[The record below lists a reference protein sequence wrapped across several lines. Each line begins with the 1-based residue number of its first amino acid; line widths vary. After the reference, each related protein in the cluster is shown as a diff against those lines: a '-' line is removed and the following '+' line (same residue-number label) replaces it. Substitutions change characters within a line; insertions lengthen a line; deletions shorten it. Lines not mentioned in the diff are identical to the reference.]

1 MKVKIRRGRLRS
13 EESAKEKERAERLEQ
28 TGTDLAVPPVR
39 MGLEELYSSIRQDFG
54 EMLRLN
60 IYLGEDISQIRQR
73 ERLRR
78 ELRKCGTGDW
88 QAKAYVIGH
97 IKELLLRKYHMTEE
111 WIEQLYPL
119 DNGRNCFAA
128 MLFRCRKKYGE
139 KALEELFPLLGLV
152 DRERIDETQ
161 ILSVYRYGWRRIQG
175 SELGF
180 PERLELLAQRIY
192 EDYKGNSVA
201 DELMELEL
209 DGISGGVSG
218 GTPCVWMM
226 FQGRTIQ
233 LAFLPFPQEKE
244 LERVC
249 RNICRSNHMGQ
260 LSERK
265 GYLVTELPDGSR
277 VSVAR
282 PPFCEGWVFFIR
294 KFRYD
299 RLRKLEELI
308 TGAGSEQVIRL
319 LRWLVRGE
327 RILAITGE
335 QGAGKTTLLAALVG
349 EIPERYNLRVQELAF
364 ELQLRK
370 RYPGRNVVSFR
381 ETGEIDGQ
389 EGLDFAKKTD
399 GSVTI
404 LGEVACADVVRYL
417 VQLSQ
422 NASAFTMFTHHAGTT
437 EHLIYYLR
445 NALLQE
451 GGFRNEEI
459 ALEQAA
465 SAVQY
470 DVHLAVGQGGERY
483 LERVT
488 EIMQEK
494 GGFTCRELVKRTR
507 TGYQM
512 TEELSI
518 ERKKHI
524 RERLT
529 LEEQLLFDSDM
540 ENWRNKSEPECCIL
554 SSGWQTACL
563 G

>member
-1 MKVKIRRGRLRS
+1 MKVKIRRGELQTV
-13 EESAKEKERAERLEQ
+13 RAETSVQVKNSVQ
-28 TGTDLAVPPVR
+28 TKSSAPAVSPEP
-39 MGLEELYSSIRQDFG
+39 MSLTELYSSIRQDFG

-60 IYLGEDISQIRQR
+60 IYMEENISQIRQR

-78 ELRKCGTGDW
+78 ELRKCGAGDW
-88 QAKAYVIGH
+88 RAKAYVIGH
-97 IKELLLRKYHMTEE
+97 IKELLIRKYRMSEE
-111 WIEQLYPL
+111 WLEELYPL

-128 MLFRCRKKYGE
+128 MLFGCRMRYQE
-139 KALEELFPLLGLV
+139 KALEQMFTLLGLS
-152 DRERIDETQ
+152 DRDRIDETQ
-161 ILSVYRYGWRRIQG
+161 ILSAYRYGWRRIQG
-175 SELGF
+175 NALGF

-201 DELMELEL
+201 DELMDLEL

-218 GTPCVWMM
+218 GTPCVWIM
-226 FQGRTIQ
+226 FHGRTIQ
-233 LAFLPFPQEKE
+233 LTFLPFPQEKE

-249 RNICRSNHMGQ
+249 RNICRSHHMGQ

-294 KFRYD
+294 KFRYEH
-299 RLRKLEELI
+299 LRKLEELI
-308 TGAGSEQVIRL
+308 TGSGSEQVIRL
-319 LRWLVRGE
+319 LRWLVKGE

-349 EIPERYNLRVQELAF
+349 EIPERYNLRVQEMAF

-381 ETGEIDGQ
+381 ETGEINGQ

-399 GSVTI
+399 GAVTI

-437 EHLIYYLR
+437 ENLIYYLR

-459 ALEQAA
+459 ALEQASA
-465 SAVQY
+465 SVQY
-470 DVHLAVGQGGERY
+470 DIHLAVGQSGERY
-483 LERVT
+483 LERIT
-488 EIMQEK
+488 EILPER
-494 GGFTCRELVKRTR
+494 GGFTCRELITR
-507 TGYQM
+507 TKAGYQVRKG
-512 TEELSI
+512 LSL
-518 ERKKHI
+518 ERKNRI
-524 RERLT
+524 RERLA
-529 LEEQLLFDSDM
+529 EQEQLVFDSDM
-540 ENWRNKSEPECCIL
+540 ENWSKEAGPECCI
-554 SSGWQTACL
+554 SYSGWQTAFP